1 MRERAEEVILPVGV
15 YTRLEIDPG
24 GWALYRQARL
34 LGVLLLLQVVAM
46 VGLGVWLF
54 ATIDWDTVVNLS
66 NKPGQVLLDTD
77 NNETAKKL
85 ERAIVF
91 TIYFFAPVILLL
103 LAGLGF
109 VLLRRRGWMLASV
122 AQALTMLAC
131 LFFYGAS
138 RPWFVYP
145 IIAYSIFMILL
156 LNSRSVRAVVH
167 RRRLTPTEA
176 RQEIGRA
183 SCRERV

>member
-1 MRERAEEVILPVGV
+1 
-15 YTRLEIDPG
+15 
-24 GWALYRQARL
+24 LYRQARL
-34 LGVLLLLQVVAM
+34 LGMLLLLQVVAM

-54 ATIDWDTVVNLS
+54 ASIDWDAIVNVS
-66 NKPGQVLLDTD
+66 NEPGTIRLHTEDKDTL
-77 NNETAKKL
+77 KHF

-91 TIYFFAPVILLL
+91 TIYFLAPVVLSF

-122 AQALTMLAC
+122 AQALFMLAC

-145 IIAYSIFMILL
+145 IIAYCIVMILL

-167 RRRLTPTEA
+167 RRRLVPAEPRPEIA
-176 RQEIGRA
+176 RGE
-183 SCRERV
+183 